1 MGCGH
6 GGCGAGSLL
15 LQMKIIDLVAGV
27 FKPAA
32 DLIDNLHTSTEEK
45 LQQKARLLEIQSA
58 AIDSALQ
65 YESQLLE
72 SKSKIIHAEA
82 VSNHWLTANWRPITM
97 LVFLALATSDAL
109 GWLPNPLRDE
119 AWLLLQ
125 IGLGGYVVGR
135 SVEKGVKMV
144 VK

>member
-1 MGCGH
+1 
-6 GGCGAGSLL
+6 
-15 LQMKIIDLVAGV
+15 MKIIDLVAGV
-27 FKPAA
+27 FNPAA

-82 VSNHWLTANWRPITM
+82 VSNHWLTASWRPIPM

-125 IGLGGYVVGR
+125 TGLGAYVVGR

>member
-1 MGCGH
+1 
-6 GGCGAGSLL
+6 
-15 LQMKIIDLVAGV
+15 
-27 FKPAA
+27 
-32 DLIDNLHTSTEEK
+32 
-45 LQQKARLLEIQSA
+45 
-58 AIDSALQ
+58 
-65 YESQLLE
+65 
-72 SKSKIIHAEA
+72 
-82 VSNHWLTANWRPITM
+82 M

>member
-1 MGCGH
+1 MGCSN
-6 GGCGAGSLL
+6 GGCRSGSLL

-82 VSNHWLTANWRPITM
+82 VSNHWLTENWRPITI
-97 LVFLALATSDAL
+97 LVFLDLAKSAAL
-109 GWLPNPLRDE
+109 GWLTNPLREE
-119 AWLLLQ
+119 ALLL
-125 IGLGGYVVGR
+125 LP
-135 SVEKGVKMV
+135 
-144 VK
+144 

>member
-1 MGCGH
+1 M
-6 GGCGAGSLL
+6 
-15 LQMKIIDLVAGV
+15 
-27 FKPAA
+27 
-32 DLIDNLHTSTEEK
+32 
-45 LQQKARLLEIQSA
+45 LEIQSA

-82 VSNHWLTANWRPITM
+82 VSDHWLAANWRPITM
-97 LVFLALATSDAL
+97 LVFLALATGDAL

-119 AWLLLQ
+119 AWVLLQ
-125 IGLGGYVVGR
+125 LGIGGYLFGR
-135 SVEKGVKMV
+135 SIEKGVKMV